1 MYRRETI
8 TRMQANGQGIIPVFH
23 KTQHRNLTMMVIGI
37 VMAKSVQLT
46 KIAPEVAIDRISHE
60 AYVQRFER
68 LMACEKFDVRE
79 VMKAIATQVLKYI
92 TQWQAPLVLVMD
104 RSMINDTLNLVSSR
118 MTDSNRLQRLLMAVC
133 LAYLWMME
141 LGAIVVRDG
150 YLYLVNSRG
159 SKCTISLCLVGLT
172 WVHRLAT
179 QGIQPQLLSYCF
191 DPVEE
196 S

>member
-8 TRMQANGQGIIPVFH
+8 TQMQANVQGIIPVFH

-79 VMKAIATQVLKYI
+79 VMKAIATRVLQYI
-92 TQWQAPLVLVMD
+92 TRWQAPLVLVMD
-104 RSMINDTLNLVSSR
+104 RSMINNTLNLLHVAVAFGKRALPLGWVEVPHEGSSWQGGLR
-118 MTDSNRLQRLLMAVC
+118 PRWERTMCCASKRKPGWKSMDNGSGREV
-133 LAYLWMME
+133 WPSK
-141 LGAIVVRDG
+141 
-150 YLYLVNSRG
+150 VNPTG
-159 SKCTISLCLVGLT
+159 IST
-172 WVHRLAT
+172 SW
-179 QGIQPQLLSYCF
+179 
-191 DPVEE
+191 
-196 S
+196 